1 MNFFLITEISSTK
14 KCQILSLIVAPYG
27 AFHVIIYYIV
37 QKWFKRMNT
46 QTKTQPN
53 QVLATALINLKDLIK
68 ISSED
73 LGKIIGVHRNTI
85 TRFLKKG
92 EIDVHSKEGEL
103 SLLLI
108 RVYRSLYALNG
119 GNIDAIRHWLFT
131 QNRHLQGIPL
141 DLMKTILGLSL
152 VVNYLDA
159 IRGKV

>member
-1 MNFFLITEISSTK
+1 
-14 KCQILSLIVAPYG
+14 
-27 AFHVIIYYIV
+27 
-37 QKWFKRMNT
+37 MNT
-46 QTKTQPN
+46 QTQTQPN
-53 QVLATALINLKDLIK
+53 QVLAKALVNLKDLLK
-68 ISSED
+68 LSSED

-103 SLLLI
+103 SVLLI

-119 GNIDAIRHWLFT
+119 GNLDAIRHWLLT
-131 QNRHLQGIPL
+131 PNRHLQGTPVE
-141 DLMKTILGLSL
+141 LMKSILGLSM